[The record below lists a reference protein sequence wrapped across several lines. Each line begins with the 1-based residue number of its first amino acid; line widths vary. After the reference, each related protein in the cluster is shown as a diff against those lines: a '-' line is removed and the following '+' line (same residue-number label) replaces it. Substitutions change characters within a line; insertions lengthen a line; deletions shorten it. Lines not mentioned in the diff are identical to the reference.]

1 MAKKNI
7 YNNNDDIY
15 NQTQINKKHRI
26 KSQKLQQR
34 IKKKRSKKQQK
45 QINFQNR
52 SLSKFLL
59 NLFKSRKKKIDL
71 IHLPFDFNQIKINIK
86 KIISHK
92 DNQSIDRLLM
102 LINKMEKTYKEIN
115 LNSFENKTI
124 IKDVMSLFKNL
135 KIKQNPKNNFKY
147 SLYHMFKNNNIKKRY
162 TTDTD
167 EIIKECLDSY
177 YLLVKGLFDFFMK
190 EENKNNNEN
199 NNNENNNFS
208 DENNNF
214 SNENSVSND
223 DSFDRKKFA
232 IDEEYNLIENK
243 LGKNAEL
250 INKAYNKILNDDK
263 INNNDDDD
271 NKDENE
277 LKQTNINLEELQ
289 NKQEKIKKSPSE
301 FLKLTMNLLNN
312 H

>member
-7 YNNNDDIY
+7 YNNDDIY

-34 IKKKRSKKQQK
+34 IKKKRTKKQQK

-190 EENKNNNEN
+190 EENKNNNEI

-208 DENNNF
+208 DEN
-214 SNENSVSND
+214 SISND

-263 INNNDDDD
+263 KNNNDD

-312 H
+312 Q

>member
-34 IKKKRSKKQQK
+34 IKKKRTKKQQK

-190 EENKNNNEN
+190 EENNNNNFSNEN
-199 NNNENNNFS
+199 NNIIENNNFS
-208 DENNNF
+208 DEN
-214 SNENSVSND
+214 SISND

-263 INNNDDDD
+263 KNNNDD

-277 LKQTNINLEELQ
+277 LKQTNINLDELQ

-312 H
+312 Q

>member
-7 YNNNDDIY
+7 YNNNNDDIY

-34 IKKKRSKKQQK
+34 IKKKRTKKQQK

-177 YLLVKGLFDFFMK
+177 YLLVKGLFNFFMK
-190 EENKNNNEN
+190 EENK

-243 LGKNAEL
+243 LGKN
-250 INKAYNKILNDDK
+250 I
-263 INNNDDDD
+263 
-271 NKDENE
+271 
-277 LKQTNINLEELQ
+277 
-289 NKQEKIKKSPSE
+289 IK
-301 FLKLTMNLLNN
+301 F
-312 H
+312 